1 MEKKKTHNIRIS
13 QDRNISLYLGNPQHR
28 DRILKIGKAL
38 PFRQGWKSWTS

>member
-28 DRILKIGKAL
+28 ERILKIGKAL
-38 PFRQGWKSWTS
+38 FFPARLEILDI